1 MANRDRD
8 RDQYQMG
15 GGDYTGQPQMISD
28 DFLSQGSDQ
37 IQRSGM
43 DSSYDS
49 NQNRSS
55 RQGSNQYKT
64 NTDNI
69 SDSFQG
75 SGGYTNQGSRGSTGD
90 GSFGSSPRYG
100 SENRGSSGLNRMG
113 DDMYSDSNRGCSDN
127 KDSCGGMNQYQPASD
142 RMSDLNQNSGGSYDI
157 KGQATNF
164 LQQTG
169 EQVKNMAQGA
179 ADAVKSTL
187 GMNAGNEQNSRYGS
201 SNIGSDNSSYGS
213 NNPSNRV

>member
-1 MANRDRD
+1 MANRD

-28 DFLSQGSDQ
+28 DFLNQGSDQ
-37 IQRSGM
+37 SLRSGL

-49 NQNRSS
+49 NQNRSG
-55 RQGSNQYKT
+55 RQGLNQDQT
-64 NTDNI
+64 NTDNM

-75 SGGYTNQGSRGSTGD
+75 SGGYTNQRSRGNTGD
-90 GSFGSSPRYG
+90 GSFGSSPGYG
-100 SENRGSSGLNRMG
+100 SGNRGSGGLNRMG
-113 DDMYSDSNRGCSDN
+113 DDIYSGSTRDCSDN
-127 KDSCGGMNQYQPASD
+127 MDSRGGMNQYQSGTD

-179 ADAVKSTL
+179 ADAVKNTL
-187 GMNAGNEQNSRYGS
+187 GMNAGGEQNSRYGS
-201 SNIGSDNSSYGS
+201 SNFGSDDSGYGS